1 MCSRYSLTAKEWDFF
16 SAFLKE
22 LMLLK
27 ATARYNIAPTQSAPV
42 IAMDELGCPEMRE
55 MGFGFRTP
63 ASRERKASNLVN
75 ARSETVAEKPTFRD
89 AFKTRRCLV
98 PATGFYEWRKIGSQ
112 KQPNNIR
119 LKNAEPFYFAGLW
132 GTSLIESKAEA
143 GSPPPEPE
151 AQDTFV
157 IMTTEPNRLMA
168 SIHNRMPVILGREA
182 RDRWLDP
189 ATKPD
194 DLHALLRPY
203 DADAMEVWPVGT
215 SVGSPVNDS
224 PDCLERVE
232 PLRAPVQQD
241 LFGEL

>member
-42 IAMDELGCPEMRE
+42 IAMDADNTPTLRE
-55 MGFGFRTP
+55 MSFGFQPP
-63 ASRERKASNLVN
+63 ASQDRKASILVN

-89 AFKTRRCLV
+89 AFKERRCLV

-119 LKNAEPFYFAGLW
+119 LKNGEPFYFAGLW
-132 GTSLIESKAEA
+132 RTSLIEPKPTLGAPA
-143 GSPPPEPE
+143 PEPGTK
-151 AQDTFV
+151 DTFV

-168 SIHNRMPVILGREA
+168 SIHNRMPVILDQEA

-189 ATKPD
+189 ATRPEN
-194 DLHALLRPY
+194 LHALLRPY
-203 DADAMEVWPVGT
+203 DSNAMEAWPVG
-215 SVGSPVNDS
+215 SGVGSPVNDS
-224 PDCLERVE
+224 PECLEHVE

-241 LFGEL
+241 LFGES